1 MRACVYVRE
10 GKTTGDI
17 KQSAPDKPS
26 DKHDC
31 TVRHCDFR
39 LHVDIVVLPQ
49 AKMLRRNYVTMV
61 PLSDVSQYGRTA
73 SAKHLYNNDINKII
87 ISDSVTLSL
96 WLLNIEDIR

>member
-1 MRACVYVRE
+1 
-10 GKTTGDI
+10 
-17 KQSAPDKPS
+17 
-26 DKHDC
+26 
-31 TVRHCDFR
+31 
-39 LHVDIVVLPQ
+39 
-49 AKMLRRNYVTMV
+49 MLRRNYVTLV